1 MKKNKAF
8 TLIELL
14 VVVLIIGILAAV
26 ALPQYRKAVERSKS
40 AQALALIKTTA
51 QAIESYRLSN
61 GDYPHTF
68 DELPIDI
75 PWPTRAAVMQQ
86 VQETRANKD
95 WAIEIQDS
103 RSFGYSVN
111 LYITRISGKYKGAGF
126 KLLVTPGAQ
135 QIQCFERLT
144 SATLTFNAS
153 LPDGDY
159 CQKIIKATPQSSSGF
174 ARYYTLP

>member
-1 MKKNKAF
+1 MKESKAF

-26 ALPQYRKAVERSKS
+26 ALPQYQKAVERSKS
-40 AQALALIKTTA
+40 AQALSLIKATA
-51 QAIESYRLSN
+51 QAIEGYRLAS
-61 GDYPHTF
+61 GDYPHSF
-68 DELPIDI
+68 DVLSIDI
-75 PWPTRAAVMQQ
+75 PWPTRAAVLQQ

-103 RSFGYSVN
+103 RSVGYSVN

-126 KLLVTPGAQ
+126 KLLVVPGKQ

-144 SATLTFNAS
+144 SATPTFNAS
-153 LPDGDY
+153 LPQGAY
-159 CQKIIKATPQSSSGF
+159 CQNIIKAIPQSSSAF